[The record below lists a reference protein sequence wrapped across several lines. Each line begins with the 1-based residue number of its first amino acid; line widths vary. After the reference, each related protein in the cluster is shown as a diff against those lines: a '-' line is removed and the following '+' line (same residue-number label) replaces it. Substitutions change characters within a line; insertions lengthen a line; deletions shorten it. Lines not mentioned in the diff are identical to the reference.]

1 MALKLAINGFGRIGR
16 LVFREAMKHDEFE
29 VVAVNDLTDAGQ
41 LAHLLKY
48 DSVHG
53 IYDAEV
59 NADEDS
65 FVVNGQRIKV
75 YAEKD
80 PAQLPWGELGVDVVL
95 ECTGHFRSMEEVGKH
110 IEAGA
115 KKAILSAPA
124 KGAMLTFVMGVN
136 HEDYNPATDD
146 VISNASCTTNCL
158 APVAKVLDEK
168 FGIERGMM
176 TTIHSYTNDQRILDF
191 PHSDPRRARAGA
203 VSMIPT
209 TTGAAVA
216 VSKVLPQLKDYN
228 ELPLVS
234 IDYNGNHHSSTVD
247 GLSTMVLEN
256 KMVKVLAWGAFF
268 MLNKKTMKD
277 IDVKG
282 KRVFVRVDFNVPMAD
297 GAITDETRIRAA
309 IPTIEYL
316 VEQGA
321 KVILASHLG
330 RPKGEVKEDMC
341 LTAAGVRLAQLMGK
355 PVTKL
360 DESIGQVVEEA
371 VASMHDGDLLLMEN
385 VRFHAGEEKND
396 PTLAQQFAQLADIY
410 MYCKALSNPEH
421 PFTAIIGGAKVK
433 DKIGVIESLLEKV
446 DHLIIGGGLSFTF
459 IKAQGYDI
467 GKSLLEE
474 DKIELAKSF
483 IEKAK
488 AKGVQLH
495 MPVDA
500 VVANEF
506 SQDAETQIVNVDAI
520 PADWMGLD
528 IGPKT
533 AANYAEVIKNSKLII
548 WNGPMGVFEMDK
560 FANGTK
566 KVADAMATTAGYTVI
581 GGGDSAAAVEKFEVA
596 DKMDHIS
603 TGGGASLELMEGK
616 ELPGIVALN
625 DK

>member
-1 MALKLAINGFGRIGR
+1 
-16 LVFREAMKHDEFE
+16 
-29 VVAVNDLTDAGQ
+29 
-41 LAHLLKY
+41 
-48 DSVHG
+48 
-53 IYDAEV
+53 
-59 NADEDS
+59 
-65 FVVNGQRIKV
+65 
-75 YAEKD
+75 
-80 PAQLPWGELGVDVVL
+80 
-95 ECTGHFRSMEEVGKH
+95 
-110 IEAGA
+110 
-115 KKAILSAPA
+115 
-124 KGAMLTFVMGVN
+124 
-136 HEDYNPATDD
+136 
-146 VISNASCTTNCL
+146 
-158 APVAKVLDEK
+158 
-168 FGIERGMM
+168 
-176 TTIHSYTNDQRILDF
+176 
-191 PHSDPRRARAGA
+191 
-203 VSMIPT
+203 
-209 TTGAAVA
+209 
-216 VSKVLPQLKDYN
+216 
-228 ELPLVS
+228 
-234 IDYNGNHHSSTVD
+234 
-247 GLSTMVLEN
+247 
-256 KMVKVLAWGAFF
+256 

-330 RPKGEVKEDMC
+330 RPKGEVKEDMR
-341 LTAAGVRLAQLMGK
+341 LTAVGVRLAELMGK

-360 DESIGQVVEEA
+360 DESIGQEVEEA
-371 VASMHDGDLLLMEN
+371 VANMQNGDIILLEN

-396 PTLAQQFAQLADIY
+396 PALAEQFAKLADVYVNDAFGAAHRAHASTEGIAKY
-410 MYCKALSNPEH
+410 VPAVSGFLMQKELDVLGKALSNPER

-474 DKIELAKSF
+474 DKIDLAKSF

-495 MPVDA
+495 MPIDA
-500 VVANEF
+500 VVASEF
-506 SQDAETQIVNVDAI
+506 SKDAETQIVDVDAI

-566 KVADAMATTAGYTVI
+566 TVADAMATTTGYTVI

>member
-1 MALKLAINGFGRIGR
+1 
-16 LVFREAMKHDEFE
+16 
-29 VVAVNDLTDAGQ
+29 
-41 LAHLLKY
+41 
-48 DSVHG
+48 
-53 IYDAEV
+53 
-59 NADEDS
+59 
-65 FVVNGQRIKV
+65 
-75 YAEKD
+75 
-80 PAQLPWGELGVDVVL
+80 
-95 ECTGHFRSMEEVGKH
+95 
-110 IEAGA
+110 
-115 KKAILSAPA
+115 
-124 KGAMLTFVMGVN
+124 
-136 HEDYNPATDD
+136 
-146 VISNASCTTNCL
+146 
-158 APVAKVLDEK
+158 
-168 FGIERGMM
+168 
-176 TTIHSYTNDQRILDF
+176 
-191 PHSDPRRARAGA
+191 
-203 VSMIPT
+203 
-209 TTGAAVA
+209 
-216 VSKVLPQLKDYN
+216 
-228 ELPLVS
+228 
-234 IDYNGNHHSSTVD
+234 
-247 GLSTMVLEN
+247 
-256 KMVKVLAWGAFF
+256 

-330 RPKGEVKEDMC
+330 RPKGEVKEDMR
-341 LTAAGVRLAQLMGK
+341 LTAVGIRLAELMSK

-360 DESIGQVVEEA
+360 DESIGLAVEEA
-371 VASMHDGDLLLMEN
+371 VASMQNGDILLLEN
-385 VRFHAGEEKND
+385 VRFHAGEEKNE
-396 PTLAQQFAQLADIY
+396 PALAQQFAQLADIY
-410 MYCKALSNPEH
+410 VNDAFGAAHRAHASTEGIAKHIPAVSGFLMQTELDVLGKALSNPEH

-495 MPVDA
+495 MPIDA

-506 SQDAETQIVNVDAI
+506 SQDAETKVVDVDAI

-533 AANYAEVIKNSKLII
+533 AAHYAEVIKNSKLII

-566 KVADAMATTAGYTVI
+566 TVADAMATTSGYTVI

-596 DKMDHIS
+596 NKMDHIS